1 MNKSDIEFAHDAI
14 QAILNTDKTIVGTAT
29 VVKDATNGKNA
40 EDIAIVA
47 ANTVHSA
54 AELFSKLSVI
64 GVVVNGIEA
73 FNTIYNNWNT
83 SSTLEKA
90 GSVLSLLTAIGTTVA
105 KIHPATALVANA
117 LSVGLSMYALA
128 TDDSPE
134 TEQAVNDLLTAANNL
149 KDGNWSDA
157 TSLLQE
163 GKTVADS
170 LISLSNQINDG
181 SIQFVK
187 DGDTLSQIA
196 QDNSLSLNELLALN
210 PQYKANPDDV
220 KAGALLIL
228 KDNAGT
234 QSLSDYLKEHT
245 DDPQAF
251 SALIDSLKT
260 ELQAASVIRSPLTLD
275 LDGDG
280 MVETTSK
287 ENSGVYFD
295 HDNNSFAE
303 QSGWVGKDDGLLVF
317 DKNNNGKI
325 DDGSE
330 LFGNNTILSN
340 GNKAANGFEALKD
353 LDSNNDGKIDNQ
365 DTNFNNLK
373 IWQDKNSDGKLD
385 EGELLSLSEAGV
397 RSLNTTYSNSNE
409 VDSSNNAINNRVVLP
424 PQQAQITK

>member
-1 MNKSDIEFAHDAI
+1 MLDSVGNAI
-14 QAILNTDKTIVGTAT
+14 GDTW
-29 VVKDATNGKNA
+29 
-40 EDIAIVA
+40 E
-47 ANTVHSA
+47 SA
-54 AELFSKLSVI
+54 ASLFDFADDEAQTPAEKLQ
-64 GVVVNGIEA
+64 
-73 FNTIYNNWNT
+73 
-83 SSTLEKA
+83 
-90 GSVLSLLTAIGTTVA
+90 SL
-105 KIHPATALVANA
+105 N
-117 LSVGLSMYALA
+117 
-128 TDDSPE
+128 
-134 TEQAVNDLLTAANNL
+134 
-149 KDGNWSDA
+149 
-157 TSLLQE
+157 
-163 GKTVADS
+163 
-170 LISLSNQINDG
+170 NQINDG

-385 EGELLSLSEAGV
+385 EGELLSLAQAGV
-397 RSLNTTYSNSNE
+397 KSLNTNYNNSNE
-409 VDSSNNAINNRVVLP
+409 VDNNNAHK
-424 PQQAQITK
+424 QQGSFTTTAGTTNKM